1 MRLASRF
8 LIPISIC
15 ILLLDG
21 PGCKQQPKSHLTTLD
36 LSNHNLTSIPDSVFA
51 LSQLVHLELG
61 NNFTIYPALSA
72 IGGYDARGDRM
83 NKITQVSND
92 IAKLSRL
99 RSLGLRG
106 NNITF
111 LPKEIAQL
119 EGLDSL
125 DVSFN
130 TNFSL
135 ETQLELLKTMNQLKY
150 LNVVGTKF
158 NELNIDEL
166 KKALPN
172 TKLASTLMDL

>member
-1 MRLASRF
+1 MM
-8 LIPISIC
+8 
-15 ILLLDG
+15 
-21 PGCKQQPKSHLTTLD
+21 PG
-36 LSNHNLTSIPDSVFA
+36 
-51 LSQLVHLELG
+51 
-61 NNFTIYPALSA
+61 
-72 IGGYDARGDRM
+72 GDRM

-135 ETQLELLKTMNQLKY
+135 ETQLELLKTMSQLKY